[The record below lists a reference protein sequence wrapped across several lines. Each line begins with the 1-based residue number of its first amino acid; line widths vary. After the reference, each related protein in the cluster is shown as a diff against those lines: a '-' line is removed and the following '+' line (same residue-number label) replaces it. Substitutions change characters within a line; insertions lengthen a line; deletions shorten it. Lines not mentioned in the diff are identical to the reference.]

1 MNTRIYLLLLFFC
14 LATARPATASCEI
27 RLHQQAVLTP
37 GPICLADVADIKI
50 QDPDQ
55 KSRLESLVIAQYP
68 QPVTG
73 ASVGVFDISRALAQA
88 NFNPAS
94 VCIYGASTCR
104 LTYHDTTPLESVP
117 TLEAQ
122 PADTFKKSAKPPE
135 YQTLAD
141 QLTQTVVRLSGMDV
155 NKLKVQWNCT
165 QPKLLDQKA
174 DRQRFVITPR
184 STSTLGEVRFEV
196 MDQGIPGENQGLS
209 GSVSSTKSFRV
220 YGRVE
225 YLCQSVVAKRCL
237 KPGAVI
243 RTEDVE
249 LRPRRVTSYRD
260 IGVSDLDAVLGQE
273 VARTIAAQG
282 IVLPGMIRKLKI
294 VKRHQLVD
302 LYSRVGSVEVKVT
315 GKALADGAYG
325 DTISVSYGKQKVI
338 VQGKVTGPSEV
349 TVTRKQR
356 ETSEQMASSA
366 DRGRFRKY
374 IEREKQ

>member
-1 MNTRIYLLLLFFC
+1 MNTRIYLILLFFC
-14 LATARPATASCEI
+14 LATAKQAAASCEI
-27 RLHQQAVLTP
+27 RLHHRAALTP

-73 ASVGVFDISRALAQA
+73 VSIGEFDISRALAQA
-88 NFNPAS
+88 NMNPAA
-94 VCIYGASTCR
+94 VCIYGASSCR
-104 LTYHDTTPLESVP
+104 LTFHDTAPVVSVP

-122 PADTFKKSAKPPE
+122 PNDTFKKSAKPPE

-141 QLTQTVVRLSGMDV
+141 QLTQAVVRLSGMDV

-174 DRQRFVITPR
+174 DKQRFVITPR
-184 STSTLGEVRFEV
+184 STATLGEVRFEV

-209 GSVSSTKSFRV
+209 GSIGSAKSFQV

-225 YLCQSVVAKRCL
+225 YLCQSVVARRCL
-237 KPGAVI
+237 KPGEVI
-243 RTEDVE
+243 RAGDVE

-260 IGVSDLDAVLGQE
+260 IGVSDLDAVLDQE

-282 IVLPGMIRKLKI
+282 IVLPSMIRKLQI
-294 VKRHQLVD
+294 VKRRELVD
-302 LYSRVGSVEVKVT
+302 VYSRVGSVEVKVT
-315 GKALADGAYG
+315 GNALENGAYG
-325 DTISVSYGKQKVI
+325 DTISVSFGKQKTI
-338 VQGKVTGPSEV
+338 IQGKVTGPGEV
-349 TVTRKQR
+349 TVMQKQR
-356 ETSEQMASSA
+356 EVPTEMASAA
-366 DRGRFRKY
+366 DQSRSNRF
-374 IEREKQ
+374 IEREKP